1 MVMADTSIQM
11 AISIQEIGL
20 MENGQAGV
28 SLLINLEKLTKACG
42 NTVNSWVR
50 DEKVVFGNIWEASE

>member
-28 SLLINLEKLTKACG
+28 SSLINLAKPTKACG
-42 NTVNSWVR
+42 STVNSWGL
-50 DEKVVFGNIWEASE
+50 EKVKFENNR